1 MPKVRDRVSGDG
13 SDSSALQA
21 GILPM
26 AIYKLTLV
34 MLGVVFMSVAQSG
47 CSTLSTMANNKPV
60 PPVAEE
66 AANGMYMVDFV
77 PFVGKSTSFKGQIRG
92 NMTVQ
97 NALEESEAFKRV
109 RNAKITIYRIVRG
122 SGKPLKLPVSLMRG
136 RRQVKFEEDYALHPG
151 DRIVVETKGAAG
163 LDQVLDN
170 LMPK

>member
-1 MPKVRDRVSGDG
+1 MPKVRDRMSGDG
-13 SDSSALQA
+13 PDTSVLQD

-34 MLGVVFMSVAQSG
+34 ILGLAVMTVAQSG
-47 CSTLSTMANNKPV
+47 CSTLNTLASKPI
-60 PPVAEE
+60 PPMPEE
-66 AANGMYMVDFV
+66 SANGMYMVDFV

-122 SGKPLKLPVSLMRG
+122 SGKPLKLPVTLMRG